1 MSQEIL
7 SVAIY
12 EALPEHEEA
21 SLETIRDL
29 FVALNAGG
37 YSRDRLY
44 QDGKSHY
51 IVVRY
56 WKSEE
61 ARRAALEDAAV
72 QRCWAKLAHQI
83 EIVKIYERLD
93 EVALPPL

>member
-1 MSQEIL
+1 
-7 SVAIY
+7 
-12 EALPEHEEA
+12 
-21 SLETIRDL
+21 
-29 FVALNAGG
+29 
-37 YSRDRLY
+37 
-44 QDGKSHY
+44 
-51 IVVRY
+51 VRY

-61 ARRAALEDAAV
+61 SRRAALEDAAV